1 MYVLVHPRQP
11 ETGPERYLKAR
22 IAIHLCIRNTREEQT
37 GPDLLE
43 PQTGPR
49 VAWRQYLD
57 PVPRKCIQRY
67 WL

>member
-49 VAWRQYLD
+49 VA
-57 PVPRKCIQRY
+57 
-67 WL
+67 